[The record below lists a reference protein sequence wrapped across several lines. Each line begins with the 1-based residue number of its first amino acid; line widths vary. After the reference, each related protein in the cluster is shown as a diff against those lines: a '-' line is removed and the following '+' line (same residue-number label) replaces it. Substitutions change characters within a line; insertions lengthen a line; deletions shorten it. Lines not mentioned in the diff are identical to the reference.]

1 MNGIIV
7 YMSYLIMYAIWS
19 WLMSYVILVLSKN
32 MILIV

>member
-19 WLMSYVILVLSKN
+19 WLLWYVILILSMN
-32 MILIV
+32 MILIM